1 MISFQELKCRL
12 GFHGIMDVTEQSGH
26 SVRFSHK
33 ERKFIEKDKKKIPV
47 DEVVITAQKI
57 NHHLM
62 IKTCKHC
69 GQVYKRWIEFPVRE
83 FSIIV
88 DRGTWDRRPFPELYF
103 YPTHDNPFALSQLG
117 QKKRKYK
124 EVA

>member
-1 MISFQELKCRL
+1 MINFQVIKCRL
-12 GFHGIMDVTEQSGH
+12 GFHGVMDVTEQTGH
-26 SVRFSHK
+26 SVRFSHR
-33 ERKFIEKDKKKIPV
+33 ERKFIMKDKKKVPV
-47 DEVVITAQKI
+47 DEVVITAQKV
-57 NHHLM
+57 NHHRM

-69 GQVYKRWIEFPVRE
+69 GHVYKRWIEFPVSE

-88 DRGTWDRRPFPELYF
+88 DRGTWDRRPHPELYF
-103 YPTHDNPFALSQLG
+103 YPTQDDPFALSQLG